1 MRENSLAL
9 GGGEVDGKWETENHC
24 PLPALKIEII
34 ARYKNAGIRSGM
46 SEDTEEQASEE
57 KPNFENAMERLETV
71 VESMESGEA
80 PLSDLVTR
88 YEEGARLLKLCRKEL
103 EEAELKIKAVREQ
116 DGKTATETIPI
127 ETE

>member
-1 MRENSLAL
+1 MKENSLAL
-9 GGGEVDGKWETENHC
+9 GEVEVDGKWETENHC

-34 ARYKNAGIRSGM
+34 PRYKNTRIRSGM
-46 SEDTEEQASEE
+46 SENAQEQASED

-103 EEAELKIKAVREQ
+103 EEAELKIKAVRKQ
-116 DGKTATETIPI
+116 DGQTVTETIPI

>member
-9 GGGEVDGKWETENHC
+9 GEVEVDGKWETENHC

-34 ARYKNAGIRSGM
+34 ARYKNARIRSGM

-116 DGKTATETIPI
+116 DGKTVTETIPI

>member
-1 MRENSLAL
+1 
-9 GGGEVDGKWETENHC
+9 
-24 PLPALKIEII
+24 
-34 ARYKNAGIRSGM
+34 M
-46 SEDTEEQASEE
+46 SENAKEQASED
-57 KPNFENAMERLETV
+57 KPNFENAMERLESV
-71 VESMESGEA
+71 VESMESGET

-116 DGKTATETIPI
+116 NGKTVTETIPI

>member
-1 MRENSLAL
+1 
-9 GGGEVDGKWETENHC
+9 
-24 PLPALKIEII
+24 
-34 ARYKNAGIRSGM
+34 M
-46 SEDTEEQASEE
+46 SEDTEEQASED

-88 YEEGARLLKLCRKEL
+88 YEEGARLLKLCRQEL

-116 DGKTATETIPI
+116 DGKTVTETIPI

>member
-1 MRENSLAL
+1 MRKNSLAL
-9 GGGEVDGKWETENHC
+9 GEVEVDGKWETENHC

-34 ARYKNAGIRSGM
+34 ARYKNARIRSGM
-46 SEDTEEQASEE
+46 SEDTEEQASED

-71 VESMESGEA
+71 VESMESGET

-103 EEAELKIKAVREQ
+103 EEAELKIKTVCEK
-116 DGKTATETIPI
+116 DGKTVTATIPI

>member
-1 MRENSLAL
+1 MRENSLAPEEV
-9 GGGEVDGKWETENHC
+9 EVDGKWETENHC

-34 ARYKNAGIRSGM
+34 ARYKNTRIRSGM
-46 SEDTEEQASEE
+46 SEDTEEQASEG

-71 VESMESGEA
+71 VESMGSGDA
-80 PLSDLVTR
+80 PLSDIVNR

>member
-9 GGGEVDGKWETENHC
+9 GEVEVDGKWETENHC

-34 ARYKNAGIRSGM
+34 ARYKNARIRSGM
-46 SEDTEEQASEE
+46 SEDTEEQASED
-57 KPNFENAMERLETV
+57 KPNFENAMERLESV
-71 VESMESGEA
+71 VESMESGET

-103 EEAELKIKAVREQ
+103 EEAELKIKAVCEQ
-116 DGKTATETIPI
+116 NGKTVTETIPI